1 MNFNFNAAEVFD
13 IAVQIEENGKRFYD
27 RSRQIVEDPGVQKLF
42 EDLGQAEVKH
52 RETFLSLKSQLPTS
66 AASGGVFD
74 PNDELSLYI
83 KMMADQHVFISGGD
97 IQARLAQ
104 IKNSVDA
111 LKMAIEFEKDTV
123 IFFLSMQDATD
134 SARGK
139 EFIGSLVREEMEH
152 LRRLSVELKR
162 IGRK

>member
-1 MNFNFNAAEVFD
+1 MIFNFNAAEVFD
-13 IAVQIEENGKRFYD
+13 IAIQIEENGKQFYD
-27 RSRQIVEDPGVQKLF
+27 RGREIIKDPGVQKLF
-42 EDLGQAEVKH
+42 EELGQAEIKH
-52 RETFLSLKSQLPTS
+52 RETFVSLKGQLPAS

-83 KMMADQHVFISGGD
+83 KMMADQHVFISSGD

-104 IKNSVDA
+104 IKNAADA
-111 LKMAIEFEKDTV
+111 LRMAIEFEKDTV

-134 SARGK
+134 GVRGK
-139 EFIGSLVREEMEH
+139 EFIGSLIREELEH

-162 IGRK
+162 VGR